1 MEELIQAKMIQI
13 QKQEEEDALLQLERD
28 VEIEAR
34 ARIELHKL
42 NNAIQL
48 NNINALRLLA
58 GCKNACWLYD
68 DIQCFKCITG
78 GSRDLTIKNK
88 AREYLEEYIET
99 L

>member
-13 QKQEEEDALLQLERD
+13 QKQEEEDALLQLERNI
-28 VEIEAR
+28 EIEAR
-34 ARIELHKL
+34 VRIELHKL

-68 DIQCFKCITG
+68 DIDCFKCITG
-78 GSRDLTIKNK
+78 GSYDPTIKNK
-88 AREYLEEYIET
+88 AREYLERIS
-99 L
+99 